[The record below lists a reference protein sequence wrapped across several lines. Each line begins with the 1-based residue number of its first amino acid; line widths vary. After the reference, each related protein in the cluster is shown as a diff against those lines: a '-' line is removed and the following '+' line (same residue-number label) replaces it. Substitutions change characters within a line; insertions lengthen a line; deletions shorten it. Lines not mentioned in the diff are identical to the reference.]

1 VKKGLLVLPATLA
14 IAYVASCSRNDH
26 PLLRQRNALACKPDA
41 YLLKMPATGGF
52 VLNTEPRDSVGIARW
67 LRDVLPHRTGSG
79 RYVNIEA
86 GSDRSADLRWL
97 VPEIERAGGE
107 AYEFDP
113 TCRIEISA
121 RASD

>member
-1 VKKGLLVLPATLA
+1 VKKGILALPATLA
-14 IAYVASCSRNDH
+14 IAYLVSCNDRG
-26 PLLRQRNALACKPDA
+26 LLRQRNALACRPDA
-41 YLLKMPATGGF
+41 YLLRLPATGGF

-86 GSDRSADLRWL
+86 GSDRGADLRWL
-97 VPEIERAGGE
+97 VPAIALAGGE

-113 TCRIEISA
+113 TCRIEISTPS
-121 RASD
+121 SD